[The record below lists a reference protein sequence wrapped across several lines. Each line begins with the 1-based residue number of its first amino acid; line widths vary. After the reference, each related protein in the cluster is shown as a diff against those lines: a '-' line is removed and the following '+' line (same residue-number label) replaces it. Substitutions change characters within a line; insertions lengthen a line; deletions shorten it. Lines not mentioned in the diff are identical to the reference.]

1 MGKPIRKQDLEP
13 NFIQLLT
20 EIRDL
25 EKTNQKLYALIKED
39 YVSESIKNILTVT
52 CKNIEIESVV
62 KMEKLNNYFIDISLC
77 NYVFIGLKKYNCLG
91 RVTNIF
97 PKLKQLSVIL
107 EPPVVEEWDITD
119 EINVA
124 EDLAEIIVFV
134 VAKEI

>member
-13 NFIQLLT
+13 KFTQLLT

-25 EKTNQKLYALIKED
+25 AKTNEEILVLISED
-39 YVSESIKNILTVT
+39 YVSDLVKKKLYVVQKE
-52 CKNIEIESVV
+52 V
-62 KMEKLNNYFIDISLC
+62 KMELDQKWVELEKYFVDISIC
-77 NYVFIGLKKYNCLG
+77 NYVFIGLQKYNCLG
-91 RVTNIF
+91 RVTDILIN
-97 PKLKQLSVIL
+97 LKQLSVIL

-119 EINVA
+119 EINA

>member
-13 NFIQLLT
+13 KFVQLLT

-25 EKTNQKLYALIKED
+25 AKTSEEILILISED
-39 YVSESIKNILTVT
+39 YVSDLVKKKLYIVQKE
-52 CKNIEIESVV
+52 V
-62 KMEKLNNYFIDISLC
+62 KMELDQKWVELEKYFVDISIC
-77 NYVFIGLKKYNCLG
+77 NCIFIGLKKYNCLG
-91 RVTNIF
+91 RVTDILTE
-97 PKLKQLSVIL
+97 LKQLSVIL
-107 EPPVVEEWDITD
+107 EPPVLEEWDITD